1 MQKESA
7 VRLASAAM
15 PAVDEDGEVS
25 ASIISQE
32 HRELLARAQ
41 RWVTMSDDDIRVR
54 F

>member
-1 MQKESA
+1 
-7 VRLASAAM
+7 M